1 MSFCTVCGRP
11 RSGPVRFCT
20 ACGAPFPEAVST
32 ETLVAEPPVIAPH
45 LPVTSDHPDTVA
57 AYYPPGSGQA
67 APEQLGTP
75 AGQQPVGHA
84 AEDDPFGDIFASH
97 SGEGGAPPNRPGHA
111 GDYQAYQGADPRNLP
126 PPPPRGRGKAVLAV
140 LAAIAVLAAGGGAA
154 FWLTHRHQ
162 AHGTLAAPTTAAS
175 AAPQSPAASTGPA
188 TPSGAATTSASP
200 GTGSEQAE
208 VTQIT
213 PEIQQSASARK
224 TVLKATGAVG
234 QCTMAPSTG
243 VSLMNQ
249 AISQRQAALGRMGSL
264 SVNAI
269 PNGPAMLTDLRQV
282 LQHSITA
289 DHDFIGWM
297 QDIQNTGTCSVNTS
311 TDASFQAAGRADTLA
326 VKAKKKFLGLWNPIA
341 RKFGQPTFTS
351 AEI

>member
-1 MSFCTVCGRP
+1 VCGRP
-11 RSGPVRFCT
+11 RSGPVRVCT

-32 ETLVAEPPVIAPH
+32 ETPVEEPPAIAPH
-45 LPVTSDHPDTVA
+45 LPVTSDQPDTVA

-75 AGQQPVGHA
+75 AGQQPAGHA
-84 AEDDPFGDIFASH
+84 AEDDPFGDIFAPRG
-97 SGEGGAPPNRPGHA
+97 GERGAPPSPPGPA
-111 GDYQAYQGADPRNLP
+111 GAYQGYQGADPRNLP
-126 PPPPRGRGKAVLAV
+126 PPAPPPRGRGKAVIAV
-140 LAAIAVLAAGGGAA
+140 LAAVVVLAAGGGVA

-162 AHGTLAAPTTAAS
+162 AHGALAAPTTATS
-175 AAPQSPAASTGPA
+175 TAPQSPATPSGSATPSGPA
-188 TPSGAATTSASP
+188 TPSASP

-224 TVLKATGAVG
+224 TVLRATGAVG
-234 QCTMAPSTG
+234 KCAMVPSTG
-243 VSLMNQ
+243 ISLMNQ
-249 AISQRQAALGRMGSL
+249 AISQRQAAIGRMGSL

-289 DHDFIGWM
+289 DQDFIGWM
-297 QDIQNTGTCSVNTS
+297 QDIQDTGTCPVSTS

-326 VKAKKKFLGLWNPIA
+326 VKAKKKLLALWNPIA

-351 AEI
+351 SEI